1 MSDGERDPKLRECG
15 DDVAAYALGAL
26 DQPELEAF
34 LRHLDTCSI
43 CRDELAAF
51 EEVVATLPLSGPVH
65 SASPDLR
72 RRVLRAVER
81 EPRASGSRARA
92 AAPVRR
98 PRARWRMPKRA
109 LALGTALAV
118 AVAVV
123 IGLEAGSSDNGGAR
137 IIPAQVT
144 GQGRAE
150 LKLNRGHA
158 ELVLHN
164 FAPPPAG
171 QVYELWLQRG
181 SASPSPTSA
190 LFSVTAAGNGDVDVP
205 GSLSGVTRVLVTP
218 EPAGGSRAP
227 THPPVITAELS
238 RA

>member
-1 MSDGERDPKLRECG
+1 MSDGERDPKLRGCG

-26 DQPELEAF
+26 NQSELDGF
-34 LRHLDTCSI
+34 LRHLETCAI
-43 CRDELAAF
+43 CRDELASF
-51 EEVVATLPLSGPVH
+51 EQVANTLPLSGPMH

-72 RRVLRAVER
+72 RRVMRAVES
-81 EPRASGSRARA
+81 EPRASGSPADA

-98 PRARWRMPKRA
+98 PRARWRMPRRA

-118 AVAVV
+118 AAAVV

-158 ELVLHN
+158 ELILHN

-171 QVYELWLQRG
+171 KVYEVWLQRG
-181 SASPSPTSA
+181 SAAPSPTSA

-218 EPAGGSRAP
+218 EPAGGSRVP
-227 THPPVITAELS
+227 THPPVISAQLS